1 MKNYQVAEKVYQL
14 HNIQIAE
21 RALLNQIIRY
31 DLNNKKFHASNEYLS
46 KYWGVSE
53 RTVTRWITHLEKQG
67 YIQTSEIKKKHEEN
81 KWSNRRTIIPMYDAI
96 LNSDPIIPT
105 EVEDFGPNT
114 SSIEKNQPEI
124 ATIPK
129 VDLEEKIE
137 PTEQEVETIEPIN
150 QIHFDGQ
157 PYSKDRVV
165 NVSNFLKFI
174 GYHSSPL
181 DVKDI
186 LKELY
191 NTSVYVHQADL
202 YSIYKVLI
210 ELHTNEDNSMNEDI
224 YHNMKCFKDAKYGE
238 MINIEAPLK
247 NEAIDEK
254 SKMIDDIL
262 DYKKDTEQYS
272 KSPKAINI
280 DNNEDDDL
288 YNDPKGDNQNNE
300 YTKMLF
306 GI

>member
-1 MKNYQVAEKVYQL
+1 MKFYQVAEKVNQL

-21 RALLNQIIRY
+21 RALLNQIISY
-31 DLNNKKFHASNEYLS
+31 DLNKKKFHASNEYLS

-81 KWSNRRTIIPMYDAI
+81 KWSNRRTIAPVYDTI
-96 LNSDPIIPT
+96 LNSDPITPT
-105 EVEDFGPNT
+105 EVIDFEFNEDVL
-114 SSIEKNQPEI
+114 EENQPEI
-124 ATIPK
+124 ATLTT
-129 VDLEEKIE
+129 VDIEKEIE
-137 PTEQEVETIEPIN
+137 KTEQEVETIEPTN
-150 QIHFDGQ
+150 QILFDGQ

-181 DVKDI
+181 DVKDV
-186 LKELY
+186 LKGLY

-210 ELHTNEDNSMNEDI
+210 ELHTNEDNSMTEDI
-224 YHNMKCFKDAKYGE
+224 YYNMKCFKDAKYGE
-238 MINIEAPLK
+238 MINIEPPIK
-247 NEAIDEK
+247 NEVIDEK
-254 SKMIDDIL
+254 SKIIDDIL
-262 DYKKDTEQYS
+262 DYKKDTELYS
-272 KSPKAINI
+272 KSPKATTI
-280 DNNEDDDL
+280 DDNDDDDL
-288 YNDPKGDNQNNE
+288 YNDPKGDNQNNK